1 MKKNFVL
8 DTNILIHNPMAIEKF
23 EDNNVWIPHPVIEEL
38 DGLKL
43 DKGETGYNA
52 REAIRVLTEYRKKGN
67 LLNGVDLPGG
77 GKLYFYVCDKSDVEL
92 PSGWSSKKMDNLI
105 LLAAANLSNT
115 VEHVILVSNDG
126 NMQLKADALG
136 IEVQVYKNDR
146 VGTKWGL
153 YKGRNN
159 VDVPNELIDKIKS
172 QKKIS
177 VKEFEDAVEEVS
189 EEFSVEEKNEF
200 FIAKGY
206 NGGSILLKEKD
217 GYIIPLEFADIHP
230 YDLSPRNAG
239 QRFLME
245 ALMTSCGETPLVIV
259 NGPAGT
265 GKTLLALGCGLEQ
278 VMETGEY
285 KRILLCRP
293 NVTMDEDIGFLPGSE
308 TDKISPLLRGCYDNL
323 EVLLGNKD
331 DSNETLQD
339 KIEELFAR
347 GYIQAQ
353 AVAYLRGRSI
363 TNSYIIID
371 EAQNATPNQILSI
384 ITRAGEGSKIVIMG
398 DINQIDAPRLDS
410 QNNGLSYAIEK
421 MKGSSLCQIV
431 SFEERECTRSSLAK
445 EASERLKK

>member
-8 DTNILIHNPMAIEKF
+8 DTNILIHNPKAVEKF
-23 EDNNVWIPHPVIEEL
+23 EDNDVWIPHPVIEEL
-38 DGLKL
+38 DGLKGAPGE
-43 DKGETGYNA
+43 KGFNA

-77 GKLYFYVCDKSDVEL
+77 GKLYFYTCEDPVNKL
-92 PSGWSSKKMDNLI
+92 PSGWSFDKMDNLI
-105 LLAAANLSNT
+105 LLAASELANRLEN
-115 VEHVILVSNDG
+115 VILVSNDG
-126 NMQLKADALG
+126 NVQLKADALG

-146 VGTKWGL
+146 VGTKWGI

-159 VDVPNELIDKIKS
+159 VDIPNDLIDKIKGS
-172 QKKIS
+172 KGIS
-177 VKEFEDAVEEVS
+177 VSEFENAVEETAN
-189 EEFSVEEKNEF
+189 EFSVAEKNEF
-200 FIAKGY
+200 FVAKGY
-206 NGGSILLKEKD
+206 TGGSILLKERN
-217 GYIIPLEFADIHP
+217 GRIIPLEYSDIRP

-239 QRFLME
+239 QRFLIE
-245 ALMTSCGETPLVIV
+245 ALLTSCAEIPLVIV

-278 VMETGEY
+278 VTETKEY

-331 DSNETLQD
+331 DNNETLQD
-339 KIEELFAR
+339 KIEELFSR

-431 SFEERECTRSSLAK
+431 SFEEKECTRSALAK

>member
-8 DTNILIHNPMAIEKF
+8 DTNILIHNPRAIEKF
-23 EDNNVWIPHPVIEEL
+23 EDNNVWIPHPVVEEL
-38 DGLKL
+38 DGLKNAP
-43 DKGETGYNA
+43 GETGYSA
-52 REAIRVLTEYRKKGN
+52 REAIRILTEYQSKGN
-67 LLNGVDLPGG
+67 LVDGVDLPCD
-77 GKLYFYVCDKSDVEL
+77 GKLYLYVSENTSETL
-92 PSGWSSKKMDNLI
+92 PSGWSSKKQDNLI
-105 LLAAANLSNT
+105 LLAVKNLSLSEKN
-115 VEHVILVSNDG
+115 VILVSNDG
-126 NMQLKADALG
+126 NIQLKASALG
-136 IEVQVYKNDR
+136 IAVQSYKNDR
-146 VGTKWGL
+146 VGTNRGL

-159 VDVPNELIDKIKS
+159 VDIPNELINKV
-172 QKKIS
+172 KKRSIT
-177 VKEFEDAVEEVS
+177 VEEFESAVEEVS
-189 EEFSVEEKNEF
+189 ENFKIEENNEF

-206 NGGSILLKEKD
+206 SGGSILLKEKA
-217 GYIIPLEFADIHP
+217 GSIVPLEFSDVEP
-230 YDLSPRNAG
+230 YGLKPRNAG
-239 QRFLME
+239 QTFLIE
-245 ALMTSCGETPLVIV
+245 ALMSSHQETPLVIV

-278 VMETGEY
+278 VSETREY

-308 TDKISPLLRGCYDNL
+308 IDKISPLLRGCYDNL

-331 DSNETLQD
+331 DDNETLKD
-339 KIEELFAR
+339 KIAELFDR

-363 TNSYIIID
+363 TNTYIIID

-421 MKGSSLCQIV
+421 MKGSKLCQIV
-431 SFEERECTRSSLAK
+431 SFEERECTRSALAK